1 MKRQINL
8 TALRLQMSLTALSL
22 HTLLELQNFDQARSL
37 IRQNPECTTIQDGAY
52 QSTALIT
59 ALMHHPPLDIIDSLI
74 QSYPQA
80 LHIKNDIGMVPLRV
94 AIRNKASTDVI
105 LRLIDANPDAV
116 TSFGISGKTCLHLA
130 CMHHA
135 DLKVFHRLLSIWPEA
150 AAWKDRQ
157 GWHPLHMACLCDI
170 SEESIRAILDAY
182 PQAARLSCSND
193 GELPLHFAAL
203 KGLPLVT
210 LQEIYEKNPD
220 AIAVRTKTHG
230 WMPLHLACSNQNIS
244 STTIRFL
251 LEENRAAAQF
261 RGKHCGSLPFDIA
274 TRCGCDP
281 EILEMLSQASSS
293 VMKNRGDRSESSP
306 YVMKTSPLIDNL
318 AH

>member
-1 MKRQINL
+1 
-8 TALRLQMSLTALSL
+8 MSLTALSL

-37 IRQNPECTTIQDGAY
+37 IRQNPECTAIQDGSY
-52 QSTALIT
+52 QSTPLIT
-59 ALMHHPPLDIIDSLI
+59 ALMHQAPLDIVESLI
-74 QSYPQA
+74 QSHPEA
-80 LHIKNDIGMVPLRV
+80 LHTKNDIGMVPLRV
-94 AIRNKASTDVI
+94 AIRNKANTEVI
-105 LRLIDANPDAV
+105 LKVLDANPEAA

-130 CMHHA
+130 CMHRA
-135 DLKVFHRLLSIWPEA
+135 DIKVFHRLLSIWPEA

-170 SEESIRAILDAY
+170 SDESIRAILDAY

-203 KGLPLVT
+203 KNLPLVI
-210 LQEIYEKNPD
+210 LQEIYDKNPD

-230 WMPLHLACSNQNIS
+230 WMPLHLACSNPTVS
-244 STTIRFL
+244 SDVVQFL

-261 RGKHCGSLPFDIA
+261 RGKLCGSLPFQVA
-274 TRCGCDP
+274 LRSGCNP
-281 EILEMLSQASSS
+281 EILEMLSRAYPQAVQASSS
-293 VMKNRGDRSESSP
+293 RLSTSSNDSKFSQGVTE
-306 YVMKTSPLIDNL
+306 Y

>member
-1 MKRQINL
+1 
-8 TALRLQMSLTALSL
+8 MSLTPLSL
-22 HTLLELQNFDQARSL
+22 HTLLELQNFDQARTL
-37 IRQNPECTTIQDGAY
+37 IRQHPECAAIQEGAY
-52 QSTALIT
+52 QSTPLII
-59 ALMHHPPLDIIDSLI
+59 ALMRQPPLDIVESLI
-74 QSYPQA
+74 KSYPQA

-105 LRLIDANPDAV
+105 LKLIDTNPDAV

-135 DLKVFHRLLSIWPEA
+135 DIKVFHRLLSIWPEA

-157 GWHPLHMACLCDI
+157 GWHPLHMACLCDT
-170 SEESIRAILDAY
+170 SDESIRAILDAY

-193 GELPLHFAAL
+193 GELPFHFAAL

-210 LQEIYEKNPD
+210 LQEIYKQNPD

-230 WMPLHLACSNQNIS
+230 WMPLHLACSNPNIS
-244 STTIRFL
+244 SDVIKFL
-251 LEENRAAAQF
+251 LEENRAAAHF
-261 RGKHCGSLPFDIA
+261 RGKHCGSLPLDIA
-274 TRCGCDP
+274 VRCGCDL
-281 EILEMLSQASSS
+281 EILEMLSQAYPQA
-293 VMKNRGDRSESSP
+293 RQTHDYRSENTRITTA
-306 YVMKTSPLIDNL
+306 TSPFIDEL